1 MQSMAQRTEWATYP
15 LQTQL
20 AMVEPRWYAAYTCA
34 NHEKRVG
41 AELGARDVEHFL
53 PLYSSVRRWK
63 DRRVNLDLPLFPGYI
78 FVRLALCD
86 RLRVAQIP
94 SVVRL
99 VGFGGLPTALPD
111 TEMEILRTGLS
122 HSLRAEPHPFLTVG
136 RRVRITA
143 GPFAGLEGVL
153 KRKKSNLRVVVS
165 LELIQRSVAV
175 DVDAADVQGLVSAK
189 GADPLPRVFRKCC
202 I

>member
-1 MQSMAQRTEWATYP
+1 VQRIAQRTEWATYP
-15 LQTQL
+15 LQTQM

-34 NHEKRVG
+34 NHEKNVA
-41 AELGARDVEHFL
+41 AELGAREVEHFL

-63 DRRVNLDLPLFPGYI
+63 DRRVQLDLPLFPGYL
-78 FVRLALCD
+78 FVRLALPE
-86 RLRVAQIP
+86 RLRVVQIP

-111 TEMEILRTGLS
+111 TEIETLRSGLCQ
-122 HSLRAEPHPFLTVG
+122 SLRAEPHPFLTVG

-153 KRKKSNLRVVVS
+153 KRKKSSLRVVVT

-175 DVDAADVQGLVSAK
+175 EVDVAEILPLVA
-189 GADPLPRVFRKCC
+189 
-202 I
+202 